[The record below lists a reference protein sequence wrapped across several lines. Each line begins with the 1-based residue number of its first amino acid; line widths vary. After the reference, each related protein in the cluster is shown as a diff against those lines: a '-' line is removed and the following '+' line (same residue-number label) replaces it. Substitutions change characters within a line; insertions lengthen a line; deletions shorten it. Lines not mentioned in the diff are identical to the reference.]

1 MDDGRKEEKERRSRQ
16 GGVGRK
22 KGREEKN
29 GRRERRKE
37 KGRNI
42 EFYLVREWCV
52 FSRCHLI
59 HNSGG
64 KRSSSVWLLAAG
76 FPQNP
81 DLNGMCRVVL

>member
-1 MDDGRKEEKERRSRQ
+1 MEGRKKRKEE
-16 GGVGRK
+16 VGRE
-22 KGREEKN
+22 GWEERKE
-29 GRRERRKE
+29 GKRKTEGGKEERRKE
-37 KGRNI
+37 ESI

-64 KRSSSVWLLAAG
+64 KRSSSMWLLAAG